1 MAVPSTGSKIL
12 ASDYNAL
19 QSKVASVMGVGSGT
33 YGYGQVSPQYTSSQV
48 VGKPTVTVTQWRNLR
63 NDLINA
69 YTHQGNIGN
78 LTIPNIPTTAAKV
91 TAADYALYS
100 ALATSIYN
108 NINVT
113 PPSSQASLTTFSSG
127 QSTTAWNGTVHHT
140 VTCTFASANAAR
152 YYFNSGGNFQFSAS
166 LINYPGYPGYGSADS
181 SYAKDADWNMLLTN
195 MGTITFAYN
204 STVTTGTYTTIGSN
218 IGFYQLTTTA
228 QNIFQ
233 KKTASPY
240 YTNNQY
246 DILASIN
253 AGGTVITFDIQ
264 FADLSAP
271 GGYGIDENV
280 EGTLTSQVQ
289 AYYATG
295 TSVQVNFPTHSATMT
310 GGTAT

>member
-1 MAVPSTGSKIL
+1 M
-12 ASDYNAL
+12 
-19 QSKVASVMGVGSGT
+19 
-33 YGYGQVSPQYTSSQV
+33 
-48 VGKPTVTVTQWRNLR
+48 
-63 NDLINA
+63 
-69 YTHQGNIGN
+69 
-78 LTIPNIPTTAAKV
+78 
-91 TAADYALYS
+91 
-100 ALATSIYN
+100 
-108 NINVT
+108 
-113 PPSSQASLTTFSSG
+113 
-127 QSTTAWNGTVHHT
+127 
-140 VTCTFASANAAR
+140 
-152 YYFNSGGNFQFSAS
+152 
-166 LINYPGYPGYGSADS
+166 INYPGYPGYGSADS